1 MQLADG
7 RRLLVNAL
15 FVASRVHMSSPL
27 AMQLGCA
34 FDEGPL
40 GPYLRVDDFK
50 QTTVPGVYAAGD
62 ASTAMGNATLASA
75 AGVMAG
81 VGVHQSL
88 VHDDPAK
95 CRRAQDG
102 RPV

>member
-1 MQLADG
+1 MNRRPGPEQAQLEPVSYTHLDVYK
-7 RRLLVNAL
+7 RQ
-15 FVASRVHMSSPL
+15 
-27 AMQLGCA
+27 QLGCA

-88 VHDDPAK
+88 VQDDPAK
-95 CRRAQDG
+95 CRRAQNG